1 MTNRKGQRSKARI
14 HDDGDADEWNNTQHG
29 GPSKENCANA
39 EERSRLKPGDLSWV
53 PLCKPGDFNS
63 WRFHFEMGA
72 QTYLSVRVFDNPR
85 ERDGIY
91 NLALLKATENN
102 YEMAQKLRRI
112 LKRNIYA
119 EAAIERLAK
128 VYDKNRASKRKDAYK
143 KLMTFQRGSMTLT
156 KALDIVEDRLLDCEN
171 TGFNPEN
178 DTLAMLYYNLLR
190 DGLETTQYRILNR
203 LEPNAPSEEDDLGPA
218 DRVLRIVELIAED
231 IEGHSD
237 NKQHDATKPVFGGVA
252 EGSKGRRTWN
262 CNRCGDKQCVS
273 LKTKKKDDCPAALP
287 PEHPNASIARN

>member
-1 MTNRKGQRSKARI
+1 
-14 HDDGDADEWNNTQHG
+14 
-29 GPSKENCANA
+29 
-39 EERSRLKPGDLSWV
+39 
-53 PLCKPGDFNS
+53 
-63 WRFHFEMGA
+63 
-72 QTYLSVRVFDNPR
+72 
-85 ERDGIY
+85 
-91 NLALLKATENN
+91 
-102 YEMAQKLRRI
+102 
-112 LKRNIYA
+112 
-119 EAAIERLAK
+119 
-128 VYDKNRASKRKDAYK
+128 
-143 KLMTFQRGSMTLT
+143 MTFQRGSMTLT

-273 LKTKKKDDCPAALP
+273 LKTKKKDDCPARTSKCEYCKKLGHSETCCWKKHGLP
-287 PEHPNASIARN
+287 SMMKQNKKSAAAAEQNIDSGSDTFDEDKVAHQACATSSRSHF